1 MSEEMK
7 IGGGVVYECSR
18 ATALRTLFLFR
29 RGTASSSRSVRSS
42 SSSFPGNIKNHV
54 TFLAVTGLTIDDLLA
69 KIDFKKRF
77 VYRLFE
83 LQII

>member
-7 IGGGVVYECSR
+7 IGGGAVYECSR

-42 SSSFPGNIKNHV
+42 SFPGNIKNHV
-54 TFLAVTGLTIDDLLA
+54 TFLAVTGLTIDDILA
-69 KIDFKKRF
+69 KID
-77 VYRLFE
+77 
-83 LQII
+83 